1 MQTFSFVRSFSY
13 CNSGGE
19 YEALNQ
25 YSWIT
30 INYPNQD
37 FSQEKLDPP
46 SFVHSSYQI
55 FFLFFWSTNIFNMAA
70 HGQDYLACILS
81 YLDNSGL
88 KNGLALLGKSFVE
101 IDSYHFSGYRFN
113 SQMRQ

>member
-37 FSQEKLDPP
+37 FSQEKPDLP
-46 SFVHSSYQI
+46 SFVHSSYQLL
-55 FFLFFWSTNIFNMAA
+55 LF
-70 HGQDYLACILS
+70 YLEYEYIQYGGPQSRLS
-81 YLDNSGL
+81 GVYFIIPG
-88 KNGLALLGKSFVE
+88 
-101 IDSYHFSGYRFN
+101 
-113 SQMRQ
+113 

>member
-13 CNSGGE
+13 CNAGGE

-46 SFVHSSYQI
+46 SFVHSSYQLL
-55 FFLFFWSTNIFNMAA
+55 LF
-70 HGQDYLACILS
+70 YLEYEHIQYGGPRSRLS
-81 YLDNSGL
+81 GVYFIIPG
-88 KNGLALLGKSFVE
+88 
-101 IDSYHFSGYRFN
+101 
-113 SQMRQ
+113 